1 MARIPES
8 AVGTTP
14 YERVLGHAPQV
25 LRDWTQLEQTF
36 FQRSLLPADLL
47 EQVRRTLALGHG
59 CEYCQAKSGPP
70 DPTHA
75 ALRTSVAVG
84 FAQLFASGH
93 KEISAAHLA
102 EMRKHFTDPELVELV
117 SFMSFMWA
125 GGTFGSV
132 FGIKPR

>member
-25 LRDWTQLEQTF
+25 LRDWTRLEETF

-70 DPTHA
+70 DASHA

-93 KEISAAHLA
+93 REISAAHLA
-102 EMRKHFTDPELVELV
+102 EMRRHFSDPELVELV

-132 FGIKPR
+132 FGIKPG

>member
-1 MARIPES
+1 
-8 AVGTTP
+8 
-14 YERVLGHAPQV
+14 V

-59 CEYCQAKSGPP
+59 CEYCQARSGPP
-70 DPTHA
+70 DAAHA

-84 FAQLFASGH
+84 FAQLFAAGH
-93 KEISAAHLA
+93 REISTAHLA
-102 EMRKHFTDPELVELV
+102 ELRRHFTDPEQVELV
-117 SFMSFMWA
+117 SFISFMWA

-132 FGIKPR
+132 LGIKPG